1 LEAKI
6 KNRLIDLQVNEITE
20 HLIYEKLSRE
30 TKDSHNKEIL
40 QRISKDELRH
50 YNIWKD
56 HTEHSPKPNK
66 FKIWLFYIMAKVLG
80 ITFGIKLMEMGE
92 IEAEKVYGEIVE
104 HVPAAAAIVADEH
117 KHEKQLI
124 SMIDEERL
132 KYIGDV
138 VRGLNTALI
147 ELMGAVAGFTLALQ
161 DTRFIVTAGLI
172 TGIAMSLSLAG
183 TEYLA
188 TKSSEGSHNP
198 VKSGI
203 YSGAANLLAVLLLL
217 FPYFVFSNIYFSLV
231 VMIII
236 AVVIVFLFTFYV
248 SVALEISLKRRFL
261 EMVLI
266 SFGTAALA
274 FAVGFLARMLL
285 HIDAG
290 H

>member
-1 LEAKI
+1 M
-6 KNRLIDLQVNEITE
+6 N
-20 HLIYEKLSRE
+20 
-30 TKDSHNKEIL
+30 
-40 QRISKDELRH
+40 
-50 YNIWKD
+50 
-56 HTEHSPKPNK
+56 
-66 FKIWLFYIMAKVLG
+66 
-80 ITFGIKLMEMGE
+80 
-92 IEAEKVYGEIVE
+92 IEAEKVYGEIAR
-104 HVPAAAAIVADEH
+104 HVPAAAAIASDERN
-117 KHEKQLI
+117 HERQLI
-124 SMIDEERL
+124 ALIDEERL
-132 KYIGDV
+132 KYIGDII
-138 VRGLNTALI
+138 RGLNTALI

-188 TKSSEGSHNP
+188 TKSGGGSHNP

-203 YSGAANLLAVLLLL
+203 YSGVANLLTVLLLL
-217 FPYFVFSNIYFSLV
+217 SPYFIFSNIYFSLV
-231 VMIII
+231 VMIIV
-236 AVVIVFLFTFYV
+236 AVVIVFLFTFYL

-285 HIDAG
+285 HIENIG